1 MWCYK
6 IVSFIVDKNWYNF
19 DSYGHCQVNSL
30 IKLALQLKTQ
40 GVLGVYVSDISA
52 AFDTINHGVLID
64 RLDSQFGVRDEVSR
78 WLHAVIPE
86 RQETVCEAGPA
97 FIRHHSVRLRRTLGV
112 RPRPSA
118 FHCLYVTSRGP
129 DQFSCYFLPYV
140 R

>member
-1 MWCYK
+1 MRCYK

-78 WLHAVIPE
+78 WLQSYLSDRKQFVKLG
-86 RQETVCEAGPA
+86 Q
-97 FIRHHSVRLRRTLGV
+97 HSSDITPFDSGV
-112 RPRPSA
+112 P
-118 FHCLYVTSRGP
+118 
-129 DQFSCYFLPYV
+129 
-140 R
+140 